1 MLALPIF
8 FDIDWYKD
16 FINSLDDCTYL
27 SPMEETLKIFLMHI
41 GYPYMNISDF
51 SVISFDEINKIY
63 RKIKKLPSDYFYTTR
78 KVGGR
83 NIKIYKHNWKK
94 FINAYNSLIRKK
106 INVEIVKQLNI
117 KCCPYC
123 NENYIFNRNNYSTAQ
138 LDHFYSKNEYPV
150 FAICLYNLVPA
161 CPVCNHVKGTKDIG
175 VSPHNHML
183 NFDEFRFSYS
193 FKSMDWINDP
203 NEIKIEF
210 LFDKTSEFGKN
221 FKTNLSVLKLK
232 DAYENHTDYVQEILK
247 KTVIYNDD
255 VIDNIMDSFPSLFSS
270 KEEVIQML
278 FGNYINN
285 VDLLK
290 RPLSKLTHDILIE
303 NGII

>member
-1 MLALPIF
+1 
-8 FDIDWYKD
+8 
-16 FINSLDDCTYL
+16 
-27 SPMEETLKIFLMHI
+27 
-41 GYPYMNISDF
+41 
-51 SVISFDEINKIY
+51 
-63 RKIKKLPSDYFYTTR
+63 
-78 KVGGR
+78 
-83 NIKIYKHNWKK
+83 
-94 FINAYNSLIRKK
+94 
-106 INVEIVKQLNI
+106 
-117 KCCPYC
+117 
-123 NENYIFNRNNYSTAQ
+123 
-138 LDHFYSKNEYPV
+138 
-150 FAICLYNLVPA
+150 
-161 CPVCNHVKGTKDIG
+161 
-175 VSPHNHML
+175 ML

-221 FKTNLSVLKLK
+221 FKINLSVLKLE

-270 KEEVIQML
+270 KEEVIQIL
-278 FGNYINN
+278 FDNYINN